1 MALSVEV
8 SGTSLHIGIAAGETS
23 GDILGAAVARELR
36 ARLGNGLSLSG
47 IGGSRLEEQGLQSL
61 HPMDRLSVF
70 GIVEPMKRLP
80 ELLRI
85 RRDLCEQQLRQRPDC
100 FLGID
105 SPDFNLGVES
115 RLRRGG
121 VKTAHLVSPSVWA
134 WRAGRIKRIAK
145 SVDLMLCLL
154 PFEVSVYEEAGIPAT
169 CVGHPLVEELAA
181 LPDPSLIREQLGV
194 EQQAKVL
201 AVLPG
206 SRGGE
211 IAALMPIYVETI
223 KRLHG
228 VDPALRFIIPAANQ
242 DRERQIDAALQGT
255 DLPVRVVQGQGRGI
269 MAMADVVLLASG
281 TATLEAMLL
290 RKPMVIAYRMHWL
303 SWQILSRLAITR
315 FGGLPN
321 VLAGRALVPEL
332 LQEAATPDALA
343 AAVENAFERGDL
355 EQVPYFDEL
364 AAMIGGGFPQRSVDA
379 LEGLTG

>member
-1 MALSVEV
+1 VALFVEV

-23 GDILGAAVARELR
+23 GDILGAAVARELT

-134 WRAGRIKRIAK
+134 WRAGRIKHIAK

-206 SRGGE
+206 SREGE

-242 DRERQIDAALQGT
+242 DRERQIDAALRGT
-255 DLPVRVVQGQGRGI
+255 DLPVRVVQGQGREI

-315 FGGLPN
+315 FVGLPN

-332 LQEAATPDALA
+332 LQDAATPEALA

>member
-1 MALSVEV
+1 VALSVEV

-36 ARLGNGLSLSG
+36 ARIGNELSLSG
-47 IGGSRLEEQGLQSL
+47 IGGTRLEEQGLQSL
-61 HPMDRLSVF
+61 YPMDRLSVF

-134 WRAGRIKRIAK
+134 WRAGRIKRIAE

-194 EQQAKVL
+194 EQQARVL
-201 AVLPG
+201 AGLPG

-228 VDPALRFIIPAANQ
+228 VDPALKFVIPAANQ
-242 DRERQIDAALQGT
+242 DRERQIDAALQDT
-255 DLPVRVVQGQGRGI
+255 DLPVKVVQGQGREI

-315 FGGLPN
+315 FVGLPN

-332 LQEAATPDALA
+332 LQDAATPDALA
-343 AAVENAFERGDL
+343 AAVENALERGDL

>member
-121 VKTAHLVSPSVWA
+121 LKTAHLVSPSVWA

-181 LPDPSLIREQLGV
+181 LPDPFLIRQQLGV

-206 SRGGE
+206 SREGE

-223 KRLHG
+223 KRLHS

-255 DLPVRVVQGQGRGI
+255 DLPVRVVQGQGREI

-303 SWQILSRLAITR
+303 SWQILSRLAITH
-315 FGGLPN
+315 FVGLPN

-332 LQEAATPDALA
+332 LQDAATPDALA

>member
-1 MALSVEV
+1 
-8 SGTSLHIGIAAGETS
+8 
-23 GDILGAAVARELR
+23 
-36 ARLGNGLSLSG
+36 
-47 IGGSRLEEQGLQSL
+47 
-61 HPMDRLSVF
+61 
-70 GIVEPMKRLP
+70 
-80 ELLRI
+80 
-85 RRDLCEQQLRQRPDC
+85 
-100 FLGID
+100 
-105 SPDFNLGVES
+105 
-115 RLRRGG
+115 
-121 VKTAHLVSPSVWA
+121 
-134 WRAGRIKRIAK
+134 
-145 SVDLMLCLL
+145 
-154 PFEVSVYEEAGIPAT
+154 
-169 CVGHPLVEELAA
+169 LVEELAA
-181 LPDPSLIREQLGV
+181 LPDPFLIRQQLGV

-206 SRGGE
+206 SREGE

-223 KRLHG
+223 KRLHS

-255 DLPVRVVQGQGRGI
+255 DLPVRVVQGQGREI

-303 SWQILSRLAITR
+303 SWQILSRLAITH
-315 FGGLPN
+315 FVGLPN

-332 LQEAATPDALA
+332 LQDAATPDALA

>member
-1 MALSVEV
+1 VALSVEV

-36 ARLGNGLSLSG
+36 ARIGNELSLSG
-47 IGGSRLEEQGLQSL
+47 IGGTRLEEQGLQSL
-61 HPMDRLSVF
+61 YPMDRLSVF

-223 KRLHG
+223 KRLHN
-228 VDPALRFIIPAANQ
+228 VDPVLRFIIPAANQ

-255 DLPVRVVQGQGRGI
+255 DLPVRVVQGQGREI

-303 SWQILSRLAITR
+303 SWQILSRLAITH
-315 FGGLPN
+315 FVGLPN

-332 LQEAATPDALA
+332 LQDAATPDALA

>member
-1 MALSVEV
+1 MSVEV

-36 ARLGNGLSLSG
+36 ARIGNGLSLSG

-134 WRAGRIKRIAK
+134 WRAGRIKRIAE

-228 VDPALRFIIPAANQ
+228 VDPALKFVIPAANQ
-242 DRERQIDAALQGT
+242 DRERQIDAALEGA
-255 DLPVRVVQGQGRGI
+255 DLPVKVVQGHGREI

-315 FGGLPN
+315 FVGLPN

-332 LQEAATPDALA
+332 LQDAATPDALA
-343 AAVENAFERGDL
+343 AAVENAFDRGDL

>member
-1 MALSVEV
+1 LSVEV

-23 GDILGAAVARELR
+23 GDILGAAVARELT

-70 GIVEPMKRLP
+70 GIVEPIKRLP

-134 WRAGRIKRIAK
+134 WRAGRIKRIAQ

-206 SRGGE
+206 SREGE

-255 DLPVRVVQGQGRGI
+255 DLPVRVVQGQGREI

-315 FGGLPN
+315 FVGLPN

-332 LQEAATPDALA
+332 LQDAATPDALA

>member
-36 ARLGNGLSLSG
+36 ARIGNELSLSG
-47 IGGSRLEEQGLQSL
+47 IGGTRLEEQGLQSL
-61 HPMDRLSVF
+61 YPMDRLSVF

-134 WRAGRIKRIAK
+134 WRAGRIKRIAE

-228 VDPALRFIIPAANQ
+228 VDPALKFVIPAANQ
-242 DRERQIDAALQGT
+242 DRERQIDAALQDT
-255 DLPVRVVQGQGRGI
+255 DLPVKVVQGQGREI

-315 FGGLPN
+315 FVGLPN

-332 LQEAATPDALA
+332 LQDAATPDALA
-343 AAVENAFERGDL
+343 AAVENALERGDL

>member
-36 ARLGNGLSLSG
+36 ARIGNGLSLSG

-134 WRAGRIKRIAK
+134 WRAGRIKRIAE

-228 VDPALRFIIPAANQ
+228 VDPALKFVIPAANQ

-255 DLPVRVVQGQGRGI
+255 DLPVKVVQGQGREI

-315 FGGLPN
+315 FVGLPN

-332 LQEAATPDALA
+332 LQDAATPDALA
-343 AAVENAFERGDL
+343 AAVENALERGDL